1 MMQLPELRE
10 QRGVKADTLKALIN
24 RASAEK
30 RDLTDDEQTA
40 FDAVKVDIDKIERN
54 MRNAE
59 VAADVERRMEGQPVA
74 NADRRFETECRS
86 FSLLKAIASQVPD
99 LKVDAAREKEISAE
113 LERRGG
119 RAAQGMMVPMS
130 VFEKRVVT
138 SDASCRW
145 SWLEHHQHR
154 FARRSVHRRPAR
166 CHAHATARR
175 SRVVRPPRQR
185 GYSPAESLGHRGV
198 GCGKCGD

>member
-1 MMQLPELRE
+1 M
-10 QRGVKADTLKALIN
+10 D
-24 RASAEK
+24 
-30 RDLTDDEQTA
+30 
-40 FDAVKVDIDKIERN
+40 
-54 MRNAE
+54 
-59 VAADVERRMEGQPVA
+59 GQPVA

-86 FSLLKAIASQVPD
+86 FSLLKAIASQIPN

-138 SDASCRW
+138 STLPAGGPGSNIISTDLLAGQFIDALRV
-145 SWLEHHQHR
+145 
-154 FARRSVHRRPAR
+154 AD
-166 CHAHATARR
+166 AHATARR